1 MIVGKTESWKVS
13 KKGRRLLIQN
23 KIKITAM
30 AEFIVNI
37 APEKEALIKELVEQL
52 GGSVDNVAPKK
63 VKSKPDLAPKELL
76 VREIKDAV
84 EELKLV
90 RAGKKKLRNA
100 EDFLNE
106 L

>member
-1 MIVGKTESWKVS
+1 
-13 KKGRRLLIQN
+13 
-23 KIKITAM
+23 M

-52 GGSVDNVAPKK
+52 GGRVDNVAPKK
-63 VKSKPDLAPKELL
+63 VKSKPVLAPKELL

-100 EDFLNE
+100 EDFLND